1 MAPISCLYAVPYL
14 KMTPIIYLIQ
24 NKLIPTSL
32 GTDWTENE
40 RFELVF
46 AKTIIFMPKTR
57 SINSGTG
64 EQCTVVFAFIFTEP
78 ASECV
83 CVEGGGGG
91 VRPNPCHQPVP

>member
-32 GTDWTENE
+32 GADWTENE
-40 RFELVF
+40 HFELVF

-57 SINSGTG
+57 SINSGTVAPMDEG
-64 EQCTVVFAFIFTEP
+64 TILVYCCPSTVP
-78 ASECV
+78 SL
-83 CVEGGGGG
+83 
-91 VRPNPCHQPVP
+91 

>member
-46 AKTIIFMPKTR
+46 GKTIIFMPKTR
-57 SINSGTG
+57 SINSGIEFSSKWVKAMPYRG
-64 EQCTVVFAFIFTEP
+64 GRAAC
-78 ASECV
+78 SE
-83 CVEGGGGG
+83 GWG
-91 VRPNPCHQPVP
+91 QPSDSVLAL